1 MNPGYVGSSL
11 YVREA
16 YNCTTSSGNLCFD
29 GPLLTLVQA
38 LNAIQRILV
47 EGFATSDNGT
57 PEKLQL
63 KRTPPDSAK
72 THYYKPLSEHDTC
85 YLPAIPNPSQP
96 SLPPEGHVDLELRVG
111 DLLGQSDRNFV
122 YVVTVTNADKID
134 CYVPPLV
141 IKVAGLYKGRNVSEE
156 AGMYQDLACLQGSV
170 IPRCYG
176 YFFTIIDRTQLS
188 ILPWDGANC
197 RYPRVIDR
205 YDPPHPAAPLSIML
219 LERLGDPIPTGN
231 GKISEEIR

>member
-1 MNPGYVGSSL
+1 MEGLSKRN
-11 YVREA
+11 
-16 YNCTTSSGNLCFD
+16 D
-29 GPLLTLVQA
+29 GTL
-38 LNAIQRILV
+38 
-47 EGFATSDNGT
+47 
-57 PEKLQL
+57 EKLGI
-63 KRTPPDSAK
+63 KRVAPDSSK
-72 THYYKPLSEHDTC
+72 KKIYKEISDGFGA
-85 YLPAIPNPSQP
+85 YRLPAIPD
-96 SLPPEGHVDLELRVG
+96 LPPSSPTPEGTITLELKVG
-111 DLLGQSDRNFV
+111 DILGRSDRNLV
-122 YVVTVTNADKID
+122 YAVTITNTDKLD

-141 IKVAGLYKGRNVSEE
+141 MKVAKYSKGRNVSEE
-156 AGMYQDLACLQGSV
+156 AGMYQDLECLQGSV

>member
-1 MNPGYVGSSL
+1 M
-11 YVREA
+11 
-16 YNCTTSSGNLCFD
+16 
-29 GPLLTLVQA
+29 
-38 LNAIQRILV
+38 
-47 EGFATSDNGT
+47 EGLSKRNDGT
-57 PEKLQL
+57 PEKLEI
-63 KRTPPDSAK
+63 KRVAPDSAK
-72 THYYKPLSEHDTC
+72 TMFYKFSVGSEA
-85 YLPAIPNPSQP
+85 YRLPAIPD
-96 SLPPEGHVDLELRVG
+96 LPPSSPTPEGGITLELKVG
-111 DLLGQSDRNFV
+111 DILGRSDRNLV
-122 YVVTVTNADKID
+122 YAVTITNTDKLG
-134 CYVPPLV
+134 CSVPPLV
-141 IKVAGLYKGRNVSEE
+141 MKVAKYSKGRNVSEE
-156 AGMYQDLACLQGSV
+156 AGMYQDLECLQGSV

>member
-1 MNPGYVGSSL
+1 MY
-11 YVREA
+11 A
-16 YNCTTSSGNLCFD
+16 
-29 GPLLTLVQA
+29 
-38 LNAIQRILV
+38 
-47 EGFATSDNGT
+47 
-57 PEKLQL
+57 
-63 KRTPPDSAK
+63 
-72 THYYKPLSEHDTC
+72 
-85 YLPAIPNPSQP
+85 
-96 SLPPEGHVDLELRVG
+96 
-111 DLLGQSDRNFV
+111 
-122 YVVTVTNADKID
+122 VTVTNADKID
-134 CYVPPLV
+134 YYVPPLV

-156 AGMYQDLACLQGSV
+156 AGMYRDLECLQGAI

-205 YDPPHPAAPLSIML
+205 YDPPHPAAPLGIML